1 MEETDILGK
10 EIQRKCGK
18 ELEAHIHSLR
28 KPRHIILNV
37 PDDTTTSSIE
47 NSTLRQNPELNLRE
61 GSIMA
66 KFAYDTKKKNRNTVV
81 EVNAD
86 TSMTLLNKKIKL
98 GWQICRIMII

>member
-1 MEETDILGK
+1 MKFYSKEETDILGK

-47 NSTLRQNPELNLRE
+47 NSILRQNPELNLRE

-66 KFAYDTKKKNRNTVV
+66 KFVYDTKKKRNAVV
-81 EVNAD
+81 EMNAD
-86 TSMTLLNKKIKL
+86 YRMTLLNKKIKL
-98 GWQICRIMII
+98 GRQI